1 MVKVLLIGGS
11 GGSRALA
18 AINASQHRI
27 VGVVDTDPAVAS
39 GMSLRTIAANQGLFV
54 WPREAV
60 KDPTFPDA
68 VRREGV
74 DVVLSVR
81 SPSLLP
87 AALIAAP
94 RYGSY
99 NLHFGP
105 LPAYAGR
112 NAVSWAIYN
121 GEDHHGVT
129 LHRMTPEVDRG
140 GIVSAARFPITET
153 DTARTVTQRCLTE
166 GLRLVVAML
175 DDIDAARDAART
187 VEQPSTGGRYYAAR
201 DRPEMTLAWDR
212 PSPELLRLARACS
225 FHPFPSPWG
234 LPRTGLG
241 GRALDILR
249 LAPGPSEPA
258 TRAIPGSVLEVSGG
272 RAVVATGDRPVV
284 LESFLI
290 DGHVRDAAEI
300 VRVGDRFDP
309 LP

>member
-1 MVKVLLIGGS
+1 MKVLLIGGS

-18 AINASQHRI
+18 AITASCHRI
-27 VGVVDTDPAVAS
+27 VGVVDTDPAFSS
-39 GMSLRTIAANQGLFV
+39 GMSLGNIAVNQGLFT

-68 VRREGV
+68 VRRQDV

-81 SPSLLP
+81 SPYLLP
-87 AALIAAP
+87 APLLEAP

-105 LPAYAGR
+105 LPDYAGR

-121 GEDHHGVT
+121 GEDRHGVT

-140 GIVSAARFPITET
+140 GIVSAVHFPITDA

-166 GLRLVVAML
+166 GLRLLVAML
-175 DDIDAARDAART
+175 DEIAAASAAART
-187 VEQPSTGGRYYAAR
+187 VEQPSTGGRYYTNR
-201 DRPEMTLAWDR
+201 DRPEMMLAWHR
-212 PSPELLRLARACS
+212 PSREFLRLARACS

-234 LPRTGLG
+234 LPRTVLA
-241 GRALDILR
+241 GRMLDILR
-249 LAPGPSEPA
+249 LGPGPPVLA
-258 TRAIPGSVLEVSGG
+258 GGIPGSVLEVSDGG
-272 RAVVATGDRPVV
+272 AVVATGDRPVV

-290 DGHVRDAAEI
+290 DGRVRDAAEI

-309 LP
+309 LK